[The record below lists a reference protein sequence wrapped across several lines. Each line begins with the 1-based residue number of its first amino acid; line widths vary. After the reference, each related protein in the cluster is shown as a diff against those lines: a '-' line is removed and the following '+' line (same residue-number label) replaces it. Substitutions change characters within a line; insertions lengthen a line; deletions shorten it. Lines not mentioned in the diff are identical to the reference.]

1 MQPGVVLRSRV
12 GSAGTPSDPSPL
24 LSSLAVALSTAA
36 HGLGR
41 LDAPQ
46 HFCRPAASGG
56 HCGGAFSIA
65 SARRSPPLPLVVK
78 RFHASTKTLNVVGAD
93 PSTLPM
99 RSACP
104 RHAAMISTRQH
115 GHRPRSSKHPCAG
128 PADGT
133 VRRRA
138 HSCSHS
144 LQHQHPLSEQSRSL
158 CAAVRSHAREFH
170 RTRAAASRACG
181 CIGSALCRPH
191 FTRSV
196 GALQAFH
203 ATTRSCRSCFCLLR
217 LQTAPVRAK
226 CGRTIGV
233 SGTGHR
239 LRWTG
244 SCVWVVCDTR
254 RQGGGSHVHDVHVPQ
269 GQKKQCEV

>member
-1 MQPGVVLRSRV
+1 MVGPDVRPRRILEYWQVTQPWLTCEYHEMGTSHFFFPT
-12 GSAGTPSDPSPL
+12 SAPL

-158 CAAVRSHAREFH
+158 CAAVRSHARVFH
-170 RTRAAASRACG
+170 RTRAAASMACG
-181 CIGSALCRPH
+181 CLGAALCRPH
-191 FTRSV
+191 LTHSV
-196 GALQAFH
+196 DALQAFH
-203 ATTRSCRSCFCLLR
+203 DEILPRRDSACCACKPLLPAR
-217 LQTAPVRAK
+217 YADGPSA
-226 CGRTIGV
+226 
-233 SGTGHR
+233 
-239 LRWTG
+239 
-244 SCVWVVCDTR
+244 
-254 RQGGGSHVHDVHVPQ
+254 
-269 GQKKQCEV
+269 